1 MFVNHPLHAYFHKT
15 IIDEPSVP
23 DKGEATANDARA
35 TTMAARLNVAK
46 NFIFQKYWRGWTTG
60 CLRQKMPVVRL
71 SGSPS
76 AFYA

>member
-46 NFIFQKYWRGWTTG
+46 NFIFQKILARMDNGVFET
-60 CLRQKMPVVRL
+60 KNA
-71 SGSPS
+71 SGTS
-76 AFYA
+76 